1 LSAGEARRVA
11 LAAQGFATARPAAG
25 ARLDLRQVRRAVAH
39 AGVLQIDS
47 VNVLVRSHEL
57 PVFARLGPYP
67 REALTRLAYR
77 ERELFEYWGHMAS
90 LVPVRLRPLLQ
101 WRMDEERMAPWAI
114 ARDQPAFVDA
124 VRAEIKA
131 RGPLTA
137 AELPMGT
144 RNQGPWWG
152 WGEAKMAMEWLFWVG
167 EISCVERRGN
177 FERVYDLTERVL
189 PAEIL
194 NLPVPSPADSH
205 RELLRFSAERLGVGT
220 ARDLADFFRLK
231 VTAARP
237 RLAELVEEGALVPVR
252 VEDWREPA
260 FLAAGTA
267 APRRVRG
274 QALLSPFDSLVWE
287 RSRVER
293 LFGMH
298 LRIEIYTP
306 APRRVH
312 GYYVLPF
319 LLGERLVARVDLKA
333 DRRAG
338 HLLVPGAHAE
348 PGSHP
353 DEVAPALA
361 AELSEMARW
370 LGLTEVRVGTRG
382 DLAEALQRV
391 PGGGS
396 AGA

>member
-1 LSAGEARRVA
+1 MA

-25 ARLDLRQVRRAVAH
+25 ARVDMRQVRRAVAH

-77 ERELFEYWGHMAS
+77 QRELFEYWGHMAS

-114 ARDQPAFVDA
+114 VRDQPAFVDA
-124 VRAEIKA
+124 VRTEIKA

-152 WGEAKMAMEWLFWVG
+152 WGEAKMALEWLFWVG

-189 PAEIL
+189 PAEVL

-205 RELLRFSAERLGVGT
+205 RELLRFSADRLGVGT

-252 VEDWREPA
+252 VEGWREPA
-260 FLAAGTA
+260 FLAAGAA

-353 DEVAPALA
+353 EEVATPLA

-382 DLAEALQRV
+382 DLAGALQRV
-391 PGGGS
+391 PRGGS
-396 AGA
+396 ARAEAGGRIG